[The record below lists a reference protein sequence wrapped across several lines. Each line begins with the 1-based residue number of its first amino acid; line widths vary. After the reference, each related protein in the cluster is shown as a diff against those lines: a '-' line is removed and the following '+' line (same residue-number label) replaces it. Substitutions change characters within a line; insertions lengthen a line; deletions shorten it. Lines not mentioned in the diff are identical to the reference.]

1 MNGGNIMRHFY
12 FRLVLGIVWLI
23 AAVVSGVSANIPF
36 AALYVALG
44 IVFLYS
50 AYSIWKKEKDK
61 RG

>member
-1 MNGGNIMRHFY
+1 MRHFY

>member
-1 MNGGNIMRHFY
+1 MRHFY

-36 AALYVALG
+36 AVLYVALG
-44 IVFLYS
+44 IMFLYS
-50 AYSIWKKEKDK
+50 AFSIWKKEKDK

>member
-1 MNGGNIMRHFY
+1 MRHFY

-36 AALYVALG
+36 AVLYGALG
-44 IVFLYS
+44 IMFLYS
-50 AYSIWKKEKDK
+50 AYSIWKKEKNN

>member
-1 MNGGNIMRHFY
+1 MRHCY
-12 FRLVLGIVWLI
+12 FRLVLGIIWLL

-36 AALYVALG
+36 ALLYTVLG

-50 AYSIWKKEKDK
+50 AYSIWKKEKDN